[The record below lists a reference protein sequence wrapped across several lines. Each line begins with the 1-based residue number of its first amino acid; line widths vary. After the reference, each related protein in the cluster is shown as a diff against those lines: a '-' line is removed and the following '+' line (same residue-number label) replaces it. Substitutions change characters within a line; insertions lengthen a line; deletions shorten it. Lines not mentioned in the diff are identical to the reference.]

1 MLQGELV
8 ISYVETKN
16 AQSYLKDNEIAA
28 KERSMLK
35 SKDHFLSSFFP
46 IGDCHFWSRFAIR
59 LIGCGQR
66 QTPDL
71 EYNFSRQTW

>member
-46 IGDCHFWSRFAIR
+46 IGDCHF
-59 LIGCGQR
+59 
-66 QTPDL
+66 
-71 EYNFSRQTW
+71 